1 MDKGRRLRS
10 AVPLLAVVALAWAA
24 PAWGADGAKYRRTVV
39 RYELPDVMLVNQD
52 GARVRLPDVLT
63 ADKPVLLN
71 FFFSTCTTICPVL
84 SAGVSALLKTLGP
97 QAGEVRVVSIAIDPD
112 HDTPD
117 VLRGYRKRFGAGP
130 EWELLTGSREDI
142 DRVLKAFDAYSPDKV
157 AHRPLNFLRP
167 PGGNSWVRIDGLIS
181 TADLMAEYRGL
192 RRP

>member
-1 MDKGRRLRS
+1 MDRGRRFRFV
-10 AVPLLAVVALAWAA
+10 VPPLAALALAWAA
-24 PAWGADGAKYRRTVV
+24 VGAEDVPKYRRTIV
-39 RYELPDVMLVNQD
+39 RYEPPDVTLVNQD
-52 GARVRLPDVLT
+52 GARVRLRQTLS

-71 FFFSTCTTICPVL
+71 FFFTTCTTICPVL
-84 SAGVSALLKTLGP
+84 SAGFSNMLKTLGEE
-97 QAGEVRVVSIAIDPD
+97 ARDVHVVSIAIDPD